1 MCPYMNFEVTWL
13 TKLLRAVWT
22 LEGFFTSMGSHM
34 RTQSWRMRKPF
45 AAEATLKW
53 FLTVMNAQ
61 VQRQVARLSKRLWT
75 LRTLIRLLSRVHT
88 HVCGQVTWLTKAF
101 GAPWAWE
108 WLFPRVSS
116 QMRAQRCGW
125 WVFLRTHWAFQ
136 RINSRMA
143 TQVCGK
149 FIWTGK
155 LFSALWTLKYLLL
168 DNTFTWLIS
177 SHLCT
182 AWVAT

>member
-1 MCPYMNFEVTWL
+1 MNFEVTWL

-53 FLTVMNAQ
+53 FLTVMNSQ